1 MNRVLNHVRH
11 NVIAYLALFVALGG
25 TSYAAIS
32 VPNNSVGA
40 AQIRNH
46 SITPVKF
53 NSKSIAA
60 SISAWVILQWKG
72 SHIAATASSSHV
84 VVRSSNEAESI
95 TWPHRHFARN
105 CMASATPQV
114 NLTSSATNLYG
125 SVTISF
131 DQKSTGG
138 AFLAIHGF
146 SPSGTAMAQAA
157 TVLVICP

>member
-1 MNRVLNHVRH
+1 MNRVLNHVRQ

-84 VVRSSNEAESI
+84 VVANSNVGESV
-95 TWPHRHFARN
+95 TWPLAIVSART
-105 CMASATPQV
+105 ARSPRRRRQTWTRVTPSAT
-114 NLTSSATNLYG
+114 
-125 SVTISF
+125 
-131 DQKSTGG
+131 
-138 AFLAIHGF
+138 
-146 SPSGTAMAQAA
+146 
-157 TVLVICP
+157 